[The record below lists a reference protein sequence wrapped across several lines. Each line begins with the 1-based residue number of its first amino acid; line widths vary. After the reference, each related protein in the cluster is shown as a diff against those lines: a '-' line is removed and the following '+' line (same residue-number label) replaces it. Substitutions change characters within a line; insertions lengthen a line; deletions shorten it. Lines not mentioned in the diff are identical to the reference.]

1 MLKIVTVS
9 VFGLFFLSCGISVGF
24 AQTHGGTSLN
34 YQVPVKDMKFEREVS
49 ATVKGPSVFC
59 IFPTY
64 KPLMKQA
71 MEGLNEQAGLKNGNK
86 AVFNV
91 RADVED
97 KFYLFWCTRHV
108 TVSGDVY
115 RIINDEQLEKE
126 KAIEKNRQEIERQQK
141 IQQEQKKEEL
151 AEIQKKQQEE
161 EKKRQ
166 LSESVPDSELKKPEE
181 RQKFLSKYWDALK
194 NKNLM
199 MIKNEVVYSLMSK
212 PGYVKQE
219 GFYFLGDAA
228 LLEKDRSKAKE
239 NYIKGFS
246 LGEFDKESLMYHL
259 IQFGEM
265 YPELKPII
273 NVIFTEITSG
283 K

>member
-1 MLKIVTVS
+1 MFRVMIVS
-9 VFGLFFLSCGISVGF
+9 IFGLFFISCGISVGF
-24 AQTHGGTSLN
+24 AQTHGGTSLS
-34 YQVPVKDMKFEREVS
+34 YQVPVKDMKFEGEVS
-49 ATVKGPSVFC
+49 STVKGPSVFC
-59 IFPTY
+59 IFPAY

-71 MEGLNEQAGLKNGNK
+71 MEKLNAQAGLKNGNK

-115 RIINDEQLEKE
+115 RIVDDKELEKE
-126 KAIEKNRQEIERQQK
+126 KIMQATRQELAKQDQIRQEKKNEEQN
-141 IQQEQKKEEL
+141 ELQKKRD
-151 AEIQKKQQEE
+151 EE
-161 EKKRQ
+161 EKKR
-166 LSESVPDSELKKPEE
+166 LSIEKIPDSELKKPEE
-181 RQKFLSKYWDALK
+181 RQKFLSKYWEALK

-228 LLEKDRSKAKE
+228 LIEKDIAAAE
-239 NYIKGFS
+239 NHYRKGLSMEGADQEALKFHLQQ
-246 LGEFDKESLMYHL
+246 LGLM
-259 IQFGEM
+259 M
-265 YPELKPII
+265 PELKESIQAI
-273 NVIFTEITSG
+273 YNKVV

>member
-1 MLKIVTVS
+1 MIVS
-9 VFGLFFLSCGISVGF
+9 IFGLFFISCGISVGF
-24 AQTHGGTSLN
+24 AQTHGGTSLS
-34 YQVPVKDMKFEREVS
+34 YQVPVKDMKFEGEVS
-49 ATVKGPSVFC
+49 STVKGPSVFC
-59 IFPTY
+59 IFPAY

-71 MEGLNEQAGLKNGNK
+71 MEKLNAQAGLKNGNK

-115 RIINDEQLEKE
+115 RIVDDKELEKE
-126 KAIEKNRQEIERQQK
+126 KIMQATRQELAKQDQIRQEKKNEEQN
-141 IQQEQKKEEL
+141 ELQKKRD
-151 AEIQKKQQEE
+151 EE
-161 EKKRQ
+161 EKKR
-166 LSESVPDSELKKPEE
+166 LSIEKIPDSELKKPEE
-181 RQKFLSKYWDALK
+181 RQKFLSKYWEALK

-228 LLEKDRSKAKE
+228 LIEKDIAAAE
-239 NYIKGFS
+239 NHYRKGLSMEGADQEALKFHLQQ
-246 LGEFDKESLMYHL
+246 LGLM
-259 IQFGEM
+259 M
-265 YPELKPII
+265 PELKESIQAI
-273 NVIFTEITSG
+273 YNKVV

>member
-1 MLKIVTVS
+1 MFRVMIVS
-9 VFGLFFLSCGISVGF
+9 IFGLFFISCGISVGF
-24 AQTHGGTSLN
+24 AQTHGGTSLS
-34 YQVPVKDMKFEREVS
+34 YQVPVKDMKFEGEVS
-49 ATVKGPSVFC
+49 STVKGPSVFC
-59 IFPTY
+59 IFPAY

-71 MEGLNEQAGLKNGNK
+71 MEKLNAQAGLKNGNK

-115 RIINDEQLEKE
+115 RIVDDKELEKE
-126 KAIEKNRQEIERQQK
+126 KIMQATRQELAKQDQIRQEKKNEEQN
-141 IQQEQKKEEL
+141 ELQKKRD
-151 AEIQKKQQEE
+151 EE
-161 EKKRQ
+161 EKKR
-166 LSESVPDSELKKPEE
+166 LSIEKIPDSELKKPEE
-181 RQKFLSKYWDALK
+181 RQKFLSKYWEALK

-228 LLEKDRSKAKE
+228 LIEKDIAAAE
-239 NYIKGFS
+239 NHYRKGLSMEGADQEALKFH
-246 LGEFDKESLMYHL
+246 LQQVGLM
-259 IQFGEM
+259 I
-265 YPELKPII
+265 PELKESIQGI
-273 NVIFTEITSG
+273 YNKVV

>member
-1 MLKIVTVS
+1 MVALSGML
-9 VFGLFFLSCGISVGF
+9 LFSCGISVGF

-34 YQVPVKDMKFEREVS
+34 YQVPVKDMKFEGEVS

-59 IFPTY
+59 IFPAY

-71 MEGLNEQAGLKNGNK
+71 MEKLNEQAGLKNGNK

-115 RIINDEQLEKE
+115 RIIDDEQLEKE
-126 KAIEKNRQEIERQQK
+126 KAIAKNRQEIERQQK
-141 IQQEQKKEEL
+141 IKHEQKKEEL

-181 RQKFLSKYWDALK
+181 RQKVLSKYWDALK

-199 MIKNEVVYSLMSK
+199 MIKNEVVYSLMSM

-219 GFYFLGDAA
+219 GFYFLGDTA
-228 LLEKDRSKAKE
+228 LIEKDIAAAE
-239 NYIKGFS
+239 NHYRKGLS
-246 LGEFDKESLMYHL
+246 MEGADKEGLKFHLQQLGLM
-259 IQFGEM
+259 F
-265 YPELKPII
+265 PELK
-273 NVIFTEITSG
+273 
-283 K
+283 